1 MGTNKKKS
9 EGAFLIQGAIL
20 ASAGI
25 ITKIIGVIY
34 RIPLINIMGDQGQS
48 YYGIAFEIYA
58 LALLLSSY
66 SLPLAVSK
74 LVSARVAKGE
84 KKNAFR
90 VFKAA
95 LVFALVVG
103 TLMGLI
109 IFFGADF
116 IATVIMKVG
125 LSKYALRVLAPCLLI
140 VAIMGVVRGYFQGL
154 GTMLP
159 TAISQIIEQIV
170 NAIVSVVGASY
181 LFEAGKKA
189 AAAKKIDNLGPAYAA
204 AGGTLGTFAGAA
216 AGMLFLLFVLFAYKK
231 VIRRQLKHD
240 KSRYQES
247 YSSIF
252 PVLLMT
258 IMPVILSTAVYQS
271 TKILDA
277 GIFSNIMSIQGMSSA
292 EYETLWGMYTGKFN
306 TLVNIPVAIANAIGA
321 SVIPSLTAAVT
332 SGSRKLVHKKINLA
346 TRFSMIVAIPCVV
359 GCIVLAK
366 PIMNLLYNGDN
377 TTPALMLM
385 TGAVMIVF
393 YTLSTITNAML
404 QGINRM
410 TTPIKNAAISLVI
423 HLIAT
428 LIMLVCFKMNIF
440 AIIGGTIVF
449 SISMCILN
457 ARALKKEIGY
467 VQERTK
473 TILIPLIAS
482 LIMGAAAFISHML
495 LKLLIPAK
503 LATVLA
509 LFIAVIVYAVALLML
524 GGLTEDELLAMPKG
538 AMLVSICKKL
548 HLLKETEYQGA

>member
-1 MGTNKKKS
+1 MGTKKKNS
-9 EGAFLIQGAIL
+9 EGGFLIQGAIL

-84 KKNAFR
+84 RRNAFR

-95 LVFALVVG
+95 FMFALASG

-109 IFFGADF
+109 IYFGSDF
-116 IATVIMKVG
+116 IATVIMKMG
-125 LSKYALRVLAPCLLI
+125 PSRYALRVLAPCLLV
-140 VAIMGVVRGYFQGL
+140 VAVMGVVRGYFQGL

-159 TAISQIIEQIV
+159 TAISQILEQIV

-181 LFEAGKKA
+181 LFQFGKKA
-189 AAAKKIDNLGPAYAA
+189 AEVKGKEYLGPAYAA
-204 AGGTLGTFAGAA
+204 AGGTLGTFAGAVT
-216 AGMLFLLFVLFAYKK
+216 GMLFLAFVFMAYKK
-231 VIRRQLKHD
+231 VIRRQLKRD
-240 KSRYQES
+240 KSKYRES
-247 YSSIF
+247 YHDIF
-252 PVLLMT
+252 PILLMT

-277 GIFSNIMSIQGMSSA
+277 GIFSNIMSVQGMSKE

-332 SGSRKLVHKKINLA
+332 SGSRKLVHNKIHLA
-346 TRFSMIVAIPCVV
+346 TRFSMIVSIPSAI

-366 PIMNLLYNGDN
+366 PIMNLLYSGDN
-377 TTPALMLM
+377 TTPALLLM
-385 TGAVMIVF
+385 TGAIMIVF

-410 TTPIKNAAISLVI
+410 TIPIKNAAISLVI
-423 HLIAT
+423 HLIS
-428 LIMLVCFKMNIF
+428 LFIMLVCLKMNIY

-457 ARALKKEIGY
+457 SLSLKREIGY
-467 VQERTK
+467 VQELHK
-473 TILIPLIAS
+473 TVILPLIAS
-482 LIMGAAAFISHML
+482 IIMGVIALISHLVLGMI
-495 LKLLIPAK
+495 IPPK

-509 LFIAVIVYAVALLML
+509 LCIAVIVYGIALLAL
-524 GGLTEDELLAMPKG
+524 GGLTEDEILAMPKG
-538 AMLVSICKKL
+538 AALVTIFKKM
-548 HLLKETEYQGA
+548 HLLRNGYY